1 VDTGLAMSEEPAKLD
16 PLQLTRRTYERL
28 NARDWAG
35 LTETFEPDAV
45 WDVSRWGLGT
55 HRGHAGVRRFLE
67 DWFGGLV
74 EFEVQVEQLHD
85 LGSGV
90 VLAIVLQVAHQ
101 AGSSA
106 TLRIRS
112 APVFRW
118 SAGRIAAVTV
128 YPDVAEG
135 RAAAEHAAAER
146 AAEGGALD
154 NIEVHASLAQAV
166 NERRLPVDLLAPGF
180 QLENHASAVTD
191 YSYHDARGW
200 REWMS
205 DLFEVFAPDA
215 HYGIEEVIASGDDF
229 VVASFVLAGRGA
241 RSAEPLEFRWAGV
254 TWFLGGK
261 AIRAVGY
268 ASRAEALEAVGLRS
282 QAHR

>member
-1 VDTGLAMSEEPAKLD
+1 MSEELAKLD
-16 PLQLTRRTYERL
+16 PLRLTRRAYEQL
-28 NARDWAG
+28 NARDWAA
-35 LTETFEPDAV
+35 LTEAFEPEAV

-67 DWFGGLV
+67 DWFGGLE

-85 LGSGV
+85 LGNGI
-90 VLAIVLQVAHQ
+90 VLAVVLQVAHQ

-118 SAGRIAAVTV
+118 SAGRITAVTV

-135 RAAAEHAAAER
+135 RAAAER
-146 AAEGGALD
+146 AAEGGALG
-154 NIEVHASLAQAV
+154 NIEVHAIMAQAV
-166 NERRLPVDLLAPGF
+166 NERRLPVELLAPGF
-180 QLENHASAVTD
+180 RLENHASAVTD

-200 REWMS
+200 REWIS
-205 DLFEVFAPDA
+205 DLFEVFAPGA
-215 HYGIEEVIASGDDF
+215 HYGVEEVIASGDDY
-229 VVASFVLAGRGA
+229 VVASFLLAGRGA

-282 QAHR
+282 QAHG

>member
-1 VDTGLAMSEEPAKLD
+1 MLEEPAKPD
-16 PLQLTRRTYERL
+16 PLKLTLRAYEQL

-35 LTETFEPDAV
+35 LTEAFEADAV

-67 DWFGGLV
+67 DWFGGL
-74 EFEVQVEQLHD
+74 EKFEVQVEELHD
-85 LGSGV
+85 LGNGI
-90 VLAIVLQVAHQ
+90 VLAVVLQVAHQ

-118 SAGRIAAVTV
+118 SASRIAAVTI
-128 YPDVAEG
+128 YPDATEG
-135 RAAAEHAAAER
+135 RAAAER
-146 AAEGGALD
+146 AAQGAAPG
-154 NIEVHASLAQAV
+154 NVQRHAILAQAV
-166 NERRLPVDLLAPGF
+166 NERRLPVELLAPGF
-180 QLENHASAVTD
+180 RLENHASAVTD

-205 DLFEVFAPDA
+205 DLFEVFAPGA
-215 HYGIEEVIASGDDF
+215 HYGVEEVIASGDDF
-229 VVASFVLAGRGA
+229 VVASFLLAGRGA
-241 RSAEPLEFRWAGV
+241 RSADPLEFRWAGV

-268 ASRAEALEAVGLRS
+268 ASREEALEAVGLRS
-282 QAHR
+282 QAHS